1 MGGGAGERP
10 PRRPP
15 LHPAPPRARVAIK
28 AAAASQREKA
38 HPPLSSS
45 LPQVDPESLERDN
58 DRGIDLL
65 GERVGALRQVC
76 VRVCV

>member
-1 MGGGAGERP
+1 MRESPSKQQRP
-10 PRRPP
+10 AKEKELTPP
-15 LHPAPPRARVAIK
+15 FF
-28 AAAASQREKA
+28 
-38 HPPLSSS
+38 S